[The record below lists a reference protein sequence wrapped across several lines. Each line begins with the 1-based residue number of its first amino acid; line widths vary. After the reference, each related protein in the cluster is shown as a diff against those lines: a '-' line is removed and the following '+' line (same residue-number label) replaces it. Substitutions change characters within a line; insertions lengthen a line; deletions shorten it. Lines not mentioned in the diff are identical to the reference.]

1 MGKGEKGFSLVE
13 LTMAAFLTV
22 GVTAA
27 VFVLMRS
34 NQQVFVSE
42 YGVKDMNENVRIC
55 IDLLTRDIQS
65 AGAGLS
71 RISTNPGRRGNF
83 ASIYYKTGADA
94 NTSDQLLV
102 LAGDQLFSFTDVQA
116 VAADSTYYDVSLPP
130 RTSPPSG
137 GAGSSFTC
145 LAQDG
150 VTQIPVYQAYSTNPV
165 RYLYYDNT
173 HAQVFT
179 LTADAQWL
187 NPLVRL
193 THNPASDINPA
204 VAFGC
209 PADTSAPII
218 GTLPYVAMLRSTI
231 AYRLNS
237 TTNELERTEDL
248 NNWYAI
254 ARGILSFKVKYRLE
268 TYTATSQNLVVETI
282 STQPGIDTIPGTVQP
297 TRRDIRSVIITMEA
311 ETPDARPGDRRYRT
325 ETFKF
330 EVTPRN
336 LNLLNNNNLT
346 YNAKA
351 QTQPAQNQ

>member
-1 MGKGEKGFSLVE
+1 MAKGERGFSLVE

-22 GVTAA
+22 GLTAA
-27 VFVLMRS
+27 VFVLIRS

-55 IDLLTRDIQS
+55 TDLLTRDIQS

-71 RISTNPGRRGNF
+71 RISTNPGRKGNF
-83 ASIYYKTGADA
+83 ASIYYKIGADA
-94 NTSDQLLV
+94 STSDRLLV
-102 LAGDQLFSFTDVQA
+102 LAGDQTFSFTAVQA
-116 VAADSTYYDVSLPP
+116 IAADNTYYDLTLPL
-130 RTSPPSG
+130 RTTPP
-137 GAGSSFTC
+137 GSSFTYY
-145 LAQDG
+145 ADDG
-150 VTQIPVYQAYSTNPV
+150 VTQLPVYQAYSTNPV
-165 RYLYYDNT
+165 RYLYYDDT
-173 HAQVFT
+173 HALIFT
-179 LTADAQWL
+179 LTANGQWL

-209 PADTSAPII
+209 PADTSAPIL
-218 GTLPYVAMLRSTI
+218 GTNPYVALLRSTI
-231 AYRLNS
+231 AYRRNAAS
-237 TTNELERTEDL
+237 NELERTEDL
-248 NNWYAI
+248 SNWYSV

-268 TYTATSQNLVVETI
+268 TSTGQNSVVETI
-282 STQPGIDTIPGTVQP
+282 STQPGVDTIPGTVQP

-311 ETPDARPGDRRYRT
+311 ETPDARPGDQHYRT
-325 ETFKF
+325 ATFKF

-346 YNAKA
+346 FNAKT